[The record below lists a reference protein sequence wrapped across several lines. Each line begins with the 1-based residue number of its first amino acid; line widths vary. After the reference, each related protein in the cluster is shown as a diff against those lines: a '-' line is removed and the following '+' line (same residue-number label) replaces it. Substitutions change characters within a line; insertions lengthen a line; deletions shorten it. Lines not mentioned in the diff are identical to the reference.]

1 MEQKAAAIAVE
12 AAGRP
17 FVSYAAYVCVDDHP
31 PAARRAALAADRV
44 ARACLRPQTPLS
56 KSGGQNGARDTP
68 VAKIR
73 LAPALSAEAA
83 ERVAPDYLLVYV
95 GHSGGG
101 GIALAI
107 AVS

>member
-1 MEQKAAAIAVE
+1 
-12 AAGRP
+12 
-17 FVSYAAYVCVDDHP
+17 
-31 PAARRAALAADRV
+31 
-44 ARACLRPQTPLS
+44 
-56 KSGGQNGARDTP
+56 